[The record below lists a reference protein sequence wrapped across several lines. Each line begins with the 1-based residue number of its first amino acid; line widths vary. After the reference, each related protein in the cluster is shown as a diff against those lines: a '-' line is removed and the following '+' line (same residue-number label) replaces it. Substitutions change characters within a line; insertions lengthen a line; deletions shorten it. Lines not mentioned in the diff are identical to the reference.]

1 MQANYQ
7 AELEQLQAKAIELA
21 YQTIEEGKWEK
32 EIEQDGVVFYSKPG
46 STGWKI
52 SRSEIVAEI
61 DPKKAVEV
69 LKDQTRF
76 QEYNHTAQEINL
88 IKKIDD
94 NISIQYILTKPNQV
108 LQQQRDIVTVS
119 KASSLPDGTNFI
131 VAKSIELP
139 EAPVKEEYVRAE
151 IIISFF
157 GFKPIANG
165 QTLVT
170 MVQSFDPKGDAPK
183 DLLNSLANKVVNY
196 NKLFVENLKKA
207 TVKE

>member
-7 AELEQLQAKAIELA
+7 AELEQLQANAIELA

-52 SRSEIVAEI
+52 TRSELIAEI
-61 DPKKAVEV
+61 DPKKAVDV
-69 LKDQTRF
+69 LRNYTRF

-108 LQQQRDIVTVS
+108 LQQQRDIVTLS
-119 KASSLPDGTNFI
+119 RASSLPDGTFF
-131 VAKSIELP
+131 VVSKSIEVP
-139 EAPVKEEYVRAE
+139 EAPIKEQYVRAE
-151 IIISFF
+151 IILSFF
-157 GFKPIANG
+157 GFKPVENG

-207 TVKE
+207 TIKE